1 MVENVSYALGAI
13 ACSLANQAI
22 NIALADGVV

>member
-1 MVENVSYALGAI
+1 MVENVGYALGAI
-13 ACSLANQAI
+13 PCPLANPTI